1 MRQHQR
7 QKLSA
12 FIERTQHGHAR
23 KRSTLE
29 LGPSDP
35 QRPFTPARHNLTLE
49 QCHLAN
55 QLFRKAEQ
63 KRPLHGFRRACR
75 IGGILRAVR
84 RNLVGNTRFGHHL
97 MGYRGGRVMQMHGMH
112 ILREIAP
119 IGHLAARVA
128 RECRQAAAYYEATGN
143 VLAPGTTPPQTQEEE
158 RVRHLITQ
166 WEATQWQTQQAEHL
180 RW

>member
-1 MRQHQR
+1 MRQQQR

-12 FIERTQHGHAR
+12 FIERTQHGKAR

-29 LGPSDP
+29 LDPSDP
-35 QRPFTPARHNLTLE
+35 QQPFTPARHNLTPE

-63 KRPLHGFRRACR
+63 EHPLYGFRRACR

-84 RNLVGNTRFGHHL
+84 RNLVGNSRFGHHL

-119 IGHLAARVA
+119 IGSLTARVN
-128 RECRQAAAYYEATGN
+128 REKRQAQEVWEQTGN
-143 VLAPGTTPPQTQEEE
+143 IIAPAERPAHTPEEQ
-158 RVRHLITQ
+158 RIRDMITQ
-166 WEATQWQTQQAEHL
+166 WEEAQWRAQRDRL
-180 RW
+180 NW